1 MGSQASEVK
10 PTGSKIRAQ
19 INVNPDVFRDPLT
32 SEIFKDVPYE
42 ITDFAIPSPPKN
54 DPESS

>member
-19 INVNPDVFRDPLT
+19 IDVNSDVFRDPLT

-42 ITDFAIPSPPKN
+42 ITDFAVPSPPKN
-54 DPESS
+54 DPGSS